1 MNDGDWV
8 EGEVQWWWK
17 YVFPARARFWAAMV
31 AAERVEAPEP
41 TPWFEGVAG
50 QLLGSV
56 ALLGAAVR
64 AGDPGLRQRLKGEAI
79 KKMTAAGNQVPAG
92 EPVRLGFSIATDIR
106 DEADSGRAPGIW
118 YAIKNAD
125 AREVDVDVCASH

>member
-8 EGEVQWWWK
+8 EGEAQWWWK

-31 AAERVEAPEP
+31 AAERIEDPEP
-41 TPWFEGVAG
+41 TPLFEDVAG

-64 AGDPGLRQRLKGEAI
+64 VGDPGLRQRLKGEAMQ
-79 KKMTAAGNQVPAG
+79 KMTAATQAVQAQKG
-92 EPVRLGFSIATDIR
+92 
-106 DEADSGRAPGIW
+106 
-118 YAIKNAD
+118 
-125 AREVDVDVCASH
+125 